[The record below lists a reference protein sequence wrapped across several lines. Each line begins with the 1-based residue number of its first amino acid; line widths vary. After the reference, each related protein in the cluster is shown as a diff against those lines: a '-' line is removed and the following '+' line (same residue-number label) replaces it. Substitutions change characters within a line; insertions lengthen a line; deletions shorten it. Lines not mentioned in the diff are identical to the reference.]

1 MIEWRA
7 ARPRRKLCMQMKRAL
22 LFLTILSLAVLAH
35 ADEQTQE
42 VQQALKDQG
51 FYYGTVDGQPG
62 PETDAAVRRYQI
74 RQGLEVTGKLDA
86 QTLASLN
93 LGGDSKSDS
102 NTVEAVPPP
111 PSDTAD
117 SQAAPTDTPP
127 PKVVQSDHDF
137 LKNQSSAATP
147 TPWPEEQQPDRTQPV
162 APDTQEQA
170 PEPPPAPEVAQPAPP
185 VNEGQTVPPEYANFF
200 RKTPYETAPPVVQ
213 RSTIQQAQVRLARHG
228 FYQGVADGEL
238 SDSLSRAIANYQRY
252 AELRVTG
259 RLDLDTLE
267 DMNLMPRRRVFAP
280 PPPYP
285 PAYIEPG
292 GVYRGVWVH

>member
-1 MIEWRA
+1 
-7 ARPRRKLCMQMKRAL
+7 MKCAF
-22 LFLTILSLAVLAH
+22 LFLMILSLAVLAR
-35 ADEQTQE
+35 ADEQTQA

-93 LGGDSKSDS
+93 GGDSKSDS

-111 PSDTAD
+111 PSDSGD
-117 SQAAPTDTPP
+117 SAPQAAPTDTPS

-137 LKNQSSAATP
+137 LRGQPDTATP
-147 TPWPEEQQPDRTQPV
+147 TPAPEEADAPRAVPVTPEEATQAQ
-162 APDTQEQA
+162 APDQSQA
-170 PEPPPAPEVAQPAPP
+170 PEPAPAPEVAQPAPP
-185 VNEGQTVPPEYANFF
+185 VYEGQTVPPQYAEFF

-213 RSTIQQAQVRLARHG
+213 RGTIQQAQVRLARQG
-228 FYQGVADGEL
+228 FFRGVVDGEL
-238 SDSLSRAIANYQRY
+238 SDSLSRAIAAYQRY
-252 AELRVTG
+252 DDLRITG
-259 RLDLDTLE
+259 RLDMETLDDL
-267 DMNLMPRRRVFAP
+267 NLLPRRRVVIAP
-280 PPPYP
+280 PPMPFGPYV
-285 PAYIEPG
+285 EPG